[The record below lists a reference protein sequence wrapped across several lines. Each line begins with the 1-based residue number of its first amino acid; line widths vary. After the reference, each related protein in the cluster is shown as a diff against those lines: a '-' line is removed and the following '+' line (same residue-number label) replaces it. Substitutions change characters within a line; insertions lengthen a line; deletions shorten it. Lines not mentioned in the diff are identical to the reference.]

1 MQQNELLLKENEL
14 FMTFLQRNG
23 CLDDEEEPADMPLKG
38 KGRKSACF
46 SAATPLPILSAH
58 LLTLFGATSFIAS
71 YALNNI
77 QMHVFAGI
85 KEKPQTLTLAQRHE
99 IAAKETEQLGNDLKE
114 LEKRT
119 QRETESLKAVIE
131 ETEIRTSEIRKEIYD
146 FNRVLGGEE
155 NIRSKKFDAD
165 KICKFFDDALAH
177 KEQLLMKLLEK
188 NAAARGQIA
197 KVCGGWMWHA
207 HAECFVCIC
216 AGVSCAF
223 LCVWVCMHVPC
234 LRF

>member
-38 KGRKSACF
+38 KGRKSAYFCQRHHLASH
-46 SAATPLPILSAH
+46 SAMIILSLINRSRSH
-58 LLTLFGATSFIAS
+58 LSSPFS
-71 YALNNI
+71 NI
-77 QMHVFAGI
+77 NVFRMVQMPDSAGI
-85 KEKPQTLTLAQRHE
+85 KEKQQTLTLAQRHE

-155 NIRSKKFDAD
+155 NIRNKKFDAD

-197 KVCGGWMWHA
+197 KACVGG
-207 HAECFVCIC
+207 
-216 AGVSCAF
+216 G
-223 LCVWVCMHVPC
+223 
-234 LRF
+234 